1 MRDGAP
7 ESGGRGRKKRMGTLR
22 NGWEG
27 GGRRILV
34 MRWKEARSTV
44 GMESAKID
52 LFAVDNSQ
60 LTFMHRIPK
69 TGRILLGKTH
79 NPLCRSISKKI
90 RFLDTINKS
99 IVHHNPF
106 SIKSDQFLI
115 RPVAEMH
122 R

>member
-1 MRDGAP
+1 
-7 ESGGRGRKKRMGTLR
+7 MG
-22 NGWEG
+22 N
-27 GGRRILV
+27 
-34 MRWKEARSTV
+34 RW
-44 GMESAKID
+44 
-52 LFAVDNSQ
+52 
-60 LTFMHRIPK
+60 LTFLHSIPK

-79 NPLCRSISKKI
+79 NPLRRSISKKI
-90 RFLDTINKS
+90 RLLDTIDES